1 MTPRSRSRSYKLI
14 RSAGA
19 ALVSLMIW
27 ACPAGAETVSC
38 QPDLAVFPDA
48 DVSIRIEIADDP
60 EERAQGLM
68 YRQELAPHS
77 GMLFIY
83 ESPRPVAFWMRNTLI
98 PLDMIFMDAR
108 GSIRHIRHHVV
119 PLDETP
125 VPGHVEGDPDPNRL
139 MVLEIAGGEADR
151 LDLREGMA
159 MAFPGLDQ
167 SHAAAPCQ

>member
-1 MTPRSRSRSYKLI
+1 MTPGSRSRSYDLI
-14 RSAGA
+14 RSAGVA
-19 ALVSLMIW
+19 MVSLMIW
-27 ACPAGAETVSC
+27 ACPADAETASC

-48 DVSIRIEIADDP
+48 DVAIRIEIADDP

-68 YRQELAPHS
+68 YRKELAPLS

-108 GSIRHIRHHVV
+108 GSIRHIRHQAV

-125 VPGHVEGDPDPNRL
+125 IPGHVEGDLDPKRL

-167 SHAAAPCQ
+167 FHAAAPCQ